1 LTAANHG
8 PKPPPVKHV
17 VFYALKGPENN
28 KSKTGANEMS
38 SVYEIIT
45 EKIIKQLESGAAP
58 WRKPWTCQT
67 PANLITQKEYR
78 GLNVFTLASQ
88 GFPSRFWLT
97 FKQASQLGGKIRK
110 GEKSSPVI
118 FWNVGEDE
126 ETVTSDGTKNTSR
139 HFLLRYYNVFN
150 FAQTESI
157 DIPDSLLQETRTN
170 DPIAACELIVA
181 KMPNPPAFEQSDKAW
196 YSASSDVVG
205 MPARGLFHSSE
216 EYYATEFHELAHST
230 GHAKRLHRENFDN
243 PISFGS
249 DSYSKEELIAEMTA
263 AMLCGIAGIE
273 QKTLENSAAY
283 LKTWIARLKSDSR
296 LIVSAASH
304 AQRAADFIQDNGVSQ
319 EGVTASCRK
328 FSAPPG

>member
-1 LTAANHG
+1 M
-8 PKPPPVKHV
+8 P
-17 VFYALKGPENN
+17 
-28 KSKTGANEMS
+28 
-38 SVYEIIT
+38 SVYEIVT
-45 EKIIKQLESGAAP
+45 EKIIKQLESGVAP

-97 FKQASQLGGKIRK
+97 FNQATNLGAKIRK

-118 FWNVGEDE
+118 FWNVGEDR
-126 ETVTSDGTKNTSR
+126 ETITPDGAKKTLRS
-139 HFLLRYYNVFN
+139 FLLRYYSVFN
-150 FAQTESI
+150 LVQTEGI
-157 DIPDSLLQETRTN
+157 DLPASVLQETRTN
-170 DPIAACELIVA
+170 NSIETCEKIVA
-181 KMPNPPAFEQSDKAW
+181 NMPNPPAFEQSDKAW
-196 YSASSDVVG
+196 YSPNSDTVG

-216 EYYATEFHELAHST
+216 EYYSTLFHELAHST
-230 GHAKRLHRENFDN
+230 GHAKRLHRDNFDN
-243 PISFGS
+243 PVSFGS

-296 LIVSAASH
+296 LLVSAASH
-304 AQRAADFIQDNGVSQ
+304 AQKAADFVQGKAMSQ
-319 EGVTASCRK
+319 ETQEEAS
-328 FSAPPG
+328 

>member
-1 LTAANHG
+1 M
-8 PKPPPVKHV
+8 P
-17 VFYALKGPENN
+17 
-28 KSKTGANEMS
+28 
-38 SVYEIIT
+38 SVYEIVT
-45 EKIIKQLESGAAP
+45 EKIIKQLESGVAP

-97 FKQASQLGGKIRK
+97 FNQATNLGGKIRK

-118 FWNVGEDE
+118 FWNVGEDR
-126 ETVTSDGTKNTSR
+126 ETITPDGAKKTLR
-139 HFLLRYYNVFN
+139 LFLLRYYSVFN
-150 FAQTESI
+150 LVQTEGI
-157 DIPDSLLQETRTN
+157 DLPASVLQETRTN
-170 DPIAACELIVA
+170 NSIETCEKIVA
-181 KMPNPPAFEQSDKAW
+181 NMPNPPAFEQSDKAW
-196 YSASSDVVG
+196 YSPNSDAVG

-216 EYYATEFHELAHST
+216 EYYSTLFHELAHST
-230 GHAKRLHRENFDN
+230 GHAKRLHRDNFDN
-243 PISFGS
+243 PVSFGS

-296 LIVSAASH
+296 LLVSAASH
-304 AQRAADFIQDNGVSQ
+304 AQKAADFVQGKAMSQ
-319 EGVTASCRK
+319 ESQAE
-328 FSAPPG
+328 AA